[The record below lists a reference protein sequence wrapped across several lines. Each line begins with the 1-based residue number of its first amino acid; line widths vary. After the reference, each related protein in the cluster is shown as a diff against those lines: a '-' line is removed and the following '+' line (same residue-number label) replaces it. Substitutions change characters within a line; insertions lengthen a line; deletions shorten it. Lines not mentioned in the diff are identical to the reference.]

1 MSSTSV
7 PVTLDG
13 RVASRRRFLIGA
25 GAAGMAGLAAPALF
39 PRYAF
44 AEPNNPALGDLVVYL
59 FLGGGADGLNMV
71 VPHGDPGY
79 YTARPTLAVPKPGRP
94 GGALDLD
101 GFFGLHPRM
110 GNLKR
115 VWDAGHLA
123 IVHAAGYPDNVNQN
137 TSHFEA
143 TQYVQGGSPSKSI
156 QTGFLARH
164 AASANLSGDLPA
176 FARDSGLPRT
186 LRGPSPAV
194 SISGFDSF
202 TVGGFPGSETAAI
215 QRALG
220 AIYPRGT
227 SDSMVQMGAA
237 TLNAVEVVRTSNPA
251 QYAPQ
256 NGATYTY
263 SYRAFGD
270 IARLVRARVGLQVAT
285 FGRGGWDDHFN
296 QEEPQANGGTRYS
309 NRVGELSDAL
319 WNFYLDLGD
328 AMNEVT
334 VVVMS
339 EFGRTVFENGDIGT
353 DHGRGGVMLVMG
365 RGIRG
370 KKVYGTWPGCA
381 ESPRRGLRVTTD
393 YRTVLSEVF
402 ERRCGNSRIGRV
414 FPDLARVP
422 YLGVTA

>member
-1 MSSTSV
+1 MSTNPV
-7 PVTLDG
+7 PVSLD
-13 RVASRRRFLIGA
+13 RRIASRRRFLVGASAA
-25 GAAGMAGLAAPALF
+25 GAAGLAAPALF
-39 PRYAF
+39 PKFAF

-59 FLGGGADGLNMV
+59 FLYGGADGLNMV

-79 YTARPTLAVPKPGRP
+79 YAARPTLAVPKPGQP

-101 GFFGLHPRM
+101 GFYGLHPRM

-123 IVHAAGYPDNVNQN
+123 IVPAAGYPDNVNRN

-143 TQYVQGGSPSKSI
+143 TQYVQAGTPSKSV

-164 AASANLSGDLPA
+164 VSSAGLTGDLPA
-176 FARDSGLPRT
+176 FARDGGLPRS

-194 SISGFDSF
+194 SISGFDNF
-202 TVGGFPGSETAAI
+202 IVGGFPGAETASVQATL
-215 QRALG
+215 A
-220 AIYPRGT
+220 AMYPRGT
-227 SDSMVQMGAA
+227 GDSMVEMGAV
-237 TLNAVEVVRTSNPA
+237 TMNAVNVIKAVNPA

-270 IARLVRARVGLQVAT
+270 IARLVRAKVGLQVAT

-296 QEEPQANGGTRYS
+296 QEEPQASGGTRYS
-309 NRVGELSDAL
+309 NRVAELSDAL

-339 EFGRTVFENGDIGT
+339 EFGRTVVENGDIGT

-365 RGIRG
+365 RGIKG
-370 KKVYGTWPGCA
+370 KKVYGPWPGCA
-381 ESPRRGLRVTTD
+381 ESPRRGLTVTTD
-393 YRTVLSEVF
+393 YRTVLSEIL
-402 ERRCGNSRIGRV
+402 ERRCGNPRIGQV

-422 YLGVTA
+422 YLGLA